1 MLIPP
6 LPESAFQNF
15 TPRKAVK
22 WNSKKFSL
30 ECKLVSVYISFRMH
44 VFTCLAIDGGGI
56 RGLYSAALLDCLMKR
71 FAAKR
76 QVSKLDVGKG
86 FDLVAGTSTGGI
98 LACGLAY
105 GCSPARLVELY
116 RTYGPQIFSGQRM
129 PSGGLARFL
138 AWAWRHRASPIHNS
152 NGCLR
157 QSLVEIFG
165 NETLASLYERRSIA
179 VCIPS
184 IRLLN
189 ESPRVFKTPHLGAE
203 YRRDDAVGVVDV
215 CMATSAAPVFLP
227 LASIK
232 DGRNGVP
239 EPYVDGGLWMNNP
252 TLIAMLEALALTQAE
267 QEIVIVSVG
276 TCPNHAGSVPRN
288 VKLDAGLAAWKGGA
302 KALELSMNAQAQ
314 ANAEMT
320 QRLAREFVKLNRK
333 ITVVRCHEGK
343 LSSEHSAILS
353 LDNAN
358 PEALDLL
365 CSLAETD
372 ATETFRWVQE
382 KTPRGSALETVFS
395 KMPVSLHDN

>member
-1 MLIPP
+1 MQI
-6 LPESAFQNF
+6 
-15 TPRKAVK
+15 
-22 WNSKKFSL
+22 
-30 ECKLVSVYISFRMH
+30 
-44 VFTCLAIDGGGI
+44 FTCLAIDGGGI

-76 QVSKLDVGKG
+76 SVSKLDVGKG
-86 FDLVAGTSTGGI
+86 FDLVTGTSTGGI

-105 GCSPARLVELY
+105 GCSPARLIELY
-116 RTYGPQIFSGQRM
+116 KTCGPKIFCGDRM
-129 PSGGLARFL
+129 PGGLAKFL
-138 AWAWRHRASPIHNS
+138 AWAWKHRSAPIHNS

-165 NETLASLYERRSIA
+165 TETLASLYDRRSIA
-179 VCIPS
+179 VCIPA

-189 ESPRVFKTPHLGAE
+189 ESPRVFKTRHLGDD
-203 YRRDDAVGVVDV
+203 YRRDDSISVVDV
-215 CMATSAAPVFLP
+215 CLATSAAPVFLP

-232 DGRNGVP
+232 DGRNGTP

-252 TLIAMLEALALTQAE
+252 TLIAMIEALAVTKPE
-267 QEIVIVSVG
+267 QEIVIISVG

-288 VKLDAGLAAWKGGA
+288 VKLDAGLVAWNGGSR
-302 KALELSMNAQAQ
+302 ALELSMNAQAL
-314 ANAEMT
+314 ANADLT

-333 ITVVRCHEGK
+333 VTVVRCHEGK

-353 LDNAN
+353 LDNAS

-382 KTPRGSALETVFS
+382 RNPKGTALETVFAR
-395 KMPVSLHDN
+395 MPVSLQDN